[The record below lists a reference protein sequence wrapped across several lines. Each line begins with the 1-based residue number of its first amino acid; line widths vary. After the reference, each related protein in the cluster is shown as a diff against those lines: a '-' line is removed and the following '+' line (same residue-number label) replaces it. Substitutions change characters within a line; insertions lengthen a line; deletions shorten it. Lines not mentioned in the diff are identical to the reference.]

1 VTSAHQKTQPALRSA
16 LDSMVITGATLVDRV
31 GKALTMLSERIGSSA
46 RTPGIVLLH
55 IDEAHYLRHDDDLGL
70 GIPAVMSAMA
80 RLAHLPRH
88 MAVLTSPDSELLYL
102 SSSTG
107 WPPSIGVPFF
117 KRSIRTKIPALP
129 QAFTSLSFDIF
140 KLKAAPYAGQHRRDS
155 LADPR
160 EDGHS
165 DRPHRAATA
174 AFGIAFPTASASLM
188 QAVAAARI
196 YRSRDHAITL
206 FASRLSHSASRDAEQ
221 AGRAESCHDD
231 GDA

>member
-1 VTSAHQKTQPALRSA
+1 MRTRDDLLNVTSAPQKTQPDLRPA
-16 LDSMVITGATLVDRV
+16 LDSTVITGAALVDRV

-88 MAVLTSPDSELLYL
+88 LAVLTSTDSELLYL
-102 SSSTG
+102 SSGTG

-129 QAFTSLSFDIF
+129 QAFTCLSFNTF
-140 KLKAAPYAGQHRRDS
+140 KLKAAPYAGLYRRNS
-155 LADPR
+155 LANPR
-160 EDGHS
+160 KDGHS
-165 DRPHRAATA
+165 DRPPPAGTA
-174 AFGIAFPTASASLM
+174 AFGIAFQPRP
-188 QAVAAARI
+188 QA
-196 YRSRDHAITL
+196 
-206 FASRLSHSASRDAEQ
+206 
-221 AGRAESCHDD
+221 
-231 GDA
+231 